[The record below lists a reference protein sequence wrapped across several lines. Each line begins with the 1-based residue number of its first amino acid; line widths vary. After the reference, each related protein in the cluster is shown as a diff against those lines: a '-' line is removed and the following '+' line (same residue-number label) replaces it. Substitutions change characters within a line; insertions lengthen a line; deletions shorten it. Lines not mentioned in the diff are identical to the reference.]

1 MAVRPHRAHERG
13 SPRAGNATT
22 ETTDP
27 SQERKQGSANGM
39 MRVLSTLMIAGLI
52 APAIAHGQLADKKV
66 LTLAAA
72 REMVAAAE
80 AEATR
85 NGWNL
90 VIVIVDDGGNLL
102 YLQRMDGAQLAS
114 LAIAQAKARTAVLYR
129 RPTKE
134 FADRM
139 TGGSN
144 TPLAMPEVM
153 PLEGGLPIVVN
164 GQVIGAIA
172 ASGATGAQ
180 DAQAVQKG
188 IDALVGKLGN

>member
-1 MAVRPHRAHERG
+1 MK
-13 SPRAGNATT
+13 NI
-22 ETTDP
+22 
-27 SQERKQGSANGM
+27 
-39 MRVLSTLMIAGLI
+39 LLI
-52 APAIAHGQLADKKV
+52 ALLVFGIPQGVRAQLADKKT
-66 LTLAAA
+66 LTLDAAK
-72 REMVAAAE
+72 EMAAAAE

-85 NGWNL
+85 NGWKL
-90 VIVIVDDGGNLL
+90 VIVILDDGGNLL
-102 YLQRMDGAQLAS
+102 YLQRMDGVQLAS
-114 LAIAQAKARTAVLYR
+114 LQIAQAKARTALLYR

-139 TGGSN
+139 ATGN

-180 DAQAVQKG
+180 DAQASQKG
-188 IDALVGKLGN
+188 IDALMARLGTNR

>member
-1 MAVRPHRAHERG
+1 MTTKNLILAGLLALAIPSAVRA
-13 SPRAGNATT
+13 
-22 ETTDP
+22 
-27 SQERKQGSANGM
+27 
-39 MRVLSTLMIAGLI
+39 
-52 APAIAHGQLADKKV
+52 QLADKKV

-72 REMVAAAE
+72 KTMAAAAE

-102 YLQRMDGAQLAS
+102 YLQRMDGTQLGS
-114 LAIAQAKARTAVLYR
+114 LAIAQAKARTALLYR
-129 RPTKE
+129 RPTKD

-139 TGGSN
+139 TAGSN
-144 TPLAMPEVM
+144 ATLAMPEVM

-188 IDALVGKLGN
+188 IDALLAKLGS

>member
-1 MAVRPHRAHERG
+1 MKMKLFLLIAAVVLAFPPAVRA
-13 SPRAGNATT
+13 
-22 ETTDP
+22 
-27 SQERKQGSANGM
+27 
-39 MRVLSTLMIAGLI
+39 
-52 APAIAHGQLADKKV
+52 QLADKKV

-72 REMVAAAE
+72 KEMAAAAE

-85 NGWNL
+85 NGWKL
-90 VIVIVDDGGNLL
+90 VIVILDDGGHLL
-102 YLQRMDGAQLAS
+102 YLQRMDGVQLAS
-114 LAIAQAKARTAVLYR
+114 LQVAQAKARTALLYR

-134 FADRM
+134 FVDRM
-139 TGGSN
+139 ATGN

-153 PLEGGLPIVVN
+153 PLEGGLPIVVD

-188 IDALVGKLGN
+188 IDALLARLGS

>member
-1 MAVRPHRAHERG
+1 MKMKLFLLIAAVVLAFPPAVRA
-13 SPRAGNATT
+13 
-22 ETTDP
+22 
-27 SQERKQGSANGM
+27 
-39 MRVLSTLMIAGLI
+39 
-52 APAIAHGQLADKKV
+52 QLADKKV

-72 REMVAAAE
+72 KEMAAAAE

-85 NGWNL
+85 NGWKL
-90 VIVIVDDGGNLL
+90 VIVILDDGGHLL
-102 YLQRMDGAQLAS
+102 YLQRMDGVQLAS
-114 LAIAQAKARTAVLYR
+114 LQVAQAKARTALLYR

-134 FADRM
+134 FVDRM
-139 TGGSN
+139 ATGN

-153 PLEGGLPIVVN
+153 PLEGGLPIVVD

-188 IDALVGKLGN
+188 IDALLARLGN

>member
-1 MAVRPHRAHERG
+1 MFPETDMKRLLLLLLVL
-13 SPRAGNATT
+13 SLPRAVA
-22 ETTDP
+22 
-27 SQERKQGSANGM
+27 A
-39 MRVLSTLMIAGLI
+39 
-52 APAIAHGQLADKKV
+52 QLAEKKV

-72 REMVAAAE
+72 KEMAAAAE

-90 VIVIVDDGGNLL
+90 VIVILDDGGNLL
-102 YLQRMDGAQLAS
+102 YLQRMDGVQLAS
-114 LAIAQAKARTAVLYR
+114 LQVAQAKARTALIYR

-139 TGGSN
+139 ATGN

-153 PLEGGLPIVVN
+153 PLEGGLPIVVD
-164 GQVIGAIA
+164 GQVIGSIA

-180 DAQAVQKG
+180 DAQASQKG
-188 IDALVGKLGN
+188 IDALLARLSSSR